1 MNASK
6 YAALPVGLLL
16 VAALFVAMYYDVR
29 HQTAPHHGEVATAL
43 PAHR

>member
-6 YAALPVGLLL
+6 VVALPVGVLL

-29 HQTAPHHGEVATAL
+29 YRPVHYHGEVAIAL

>member
-6 YAALPVGLLL
+6 VVALPVGLLL
-16 VAALFVAMYYDVR
+16 VAAFFVAMYYDVR
-29 HQTAPHHGEVATAL
+29 HRAVHYHGEVAIAL